1 MNVSAH
7 TLHSTLTSRAHHV
20 RLAGEEDAI
29 AGVTPQVVVE
39 ATDEDE
45 VAAVLRFASE
55 QGLAVLVRGG
65 GTQLAVGMP
74 PDSGDILLSTVRLR
88 SIIEHAPHDQTVSV
102 QAGLALGEL
111 QAALG
116 RTRQWLALDPL
127 VPATSTLGGII
138 ATNAS
143 GAHRLRYGG
152 VRDQLIGI
160 RVALADG
167 TLARGGGKVVK
178 NVAGYDLP
186 KLFTGALGTL
196 GVVVSATFRLYPL
209 LPESRTVV
217 VRASSPAP
225 LGELAL
231 QTINSTLVP
240 TVIDLLGPGV
250 GGEAADMGT
259 GRDCALVVRFESGVA
274 AAVTDQ
280 AEALLARASGAA
292 GSAGS
297 ARTLDGEDE
306 RAFWRHVDAVL
317 TTADA
322 HDGSVLLKASL
333 LPADVAPWLEQL
345 DAQAHV
351 AGVTASWRAHA
362 GHGLIYVRLA
372 GADAGA
378 DGGAA
383 LAELVAGLRQSAEG
397 QRGSMV
403 VLDGPPALLR
413 TLDVWGSVPALDVM
427 HRIKERFDPG
437 GILNP
442 GRFVGGI

>member
-1 MNVSAH
+1 MNVSAQ
-7 TLHSTLTSRAHHV
+7 TLHSTLTSLAQHV
-20 RLAGEEDAI
+20 RVAGEEDAI

-39 ATDEDE
+39 PADEDE

-55 QGLAVLVRGG
+55 GGHAVLVRGA
-65 GTQLAVGMP
+65 GTQLAMGTP
-74 PDSGDILLSTVRLR
+74 PARGHILLSTGRLR

-127 VPATSTLGGII
+127 VPLSATLGGLI

-143 GAHRLRYGG
+143 GTHRLRYGG

-217 VRASSPAP
+217 LRASSPAP

-240 TVIDLLGPGV
+240 TVVDLLGPGA

-259 GRDCALVVRFESGVA
+259 DCALVVRFESGVE
-274 AAVTDQ
+274 AAVTGQ
-280 AEALLARASGAA
+280 AAALLALASGAA
-292 GSAGS
+292 VSVGS

-306 RAFWRHVDAVL
+306 RSFWRHVDAVL

-345 DAQAHV
+345 DAQANA
-351 AGVTASWRAHA
+351 AGVTATWRAHA

-372 GADAGA
+372 YTGA
-378 DGGAA
+378 DGDTAA
-383 LAELVAGLRQSAEG
+383 LAELVAGLRQAAEQG
-397 QRGSMV
+397 RGSMV
-403 VLDGPPALLR
+403 VLDGPPELLR
-413 TLDVWGSVPALDVM
+413 TLDVWGLVPALDVM
-427 HRIKERFDPG
+427 RRIKDRFDPG